1 MTRLTGGIAGLPT
14 SLRQRL
20 KVIGEN
26 IRLARKR
33 RGLTMK
39 DMADRMFIT
48 RKTLKRLE
56 DGDPGTSIGVL
67 SSALLV
73 LGMEADLAALADPRN
88 DAVGNAIDRDKYEK
102 TVRTRQPG
110 SKKVDMNF

>member
-1 MTRLTGGIAGLPT
+1 MTRFTMGIEGLPT

-20 KVIGEN
+20 KMLGEN

-39 DMADRMFIT
+39 DMAGRMFVT

-73 LGMEADLAALADPRN
+73 LGMEGDLTALVDPRN
-88 DAVGNAIDRDKYEK
+88 DAVGNAIDRDRHEK
-102 TVRTRQPG
+102 TVRTRQPA